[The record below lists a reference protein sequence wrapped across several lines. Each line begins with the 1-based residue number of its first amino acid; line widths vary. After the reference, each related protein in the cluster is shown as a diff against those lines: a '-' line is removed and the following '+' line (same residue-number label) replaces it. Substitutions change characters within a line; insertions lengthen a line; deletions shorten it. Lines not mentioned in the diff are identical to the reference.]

1 VVLLCVLLGAAA
13 AMLVAPSKP
22 TYQADALVVARH
34 LAVSPNVLPNLAES
48 VFADGAVTAAVA
60 KDPAVHGDVAGL
72 IPDVL
77 TVVPQQNSIVVDVQA
92 RDTDPAAAA
101 RLANT
106 AATAFTDE
114 LNRGGAGVGQFEV
127 QAQAT
132 LPATPLGQFSQKVR
146 AALGALAGLF
156 VGFGVVA
163 LIGVTRRPV
172 VTSRDVESTL
182 GLPMLGTVE
191 LHRTAR
197 GAYLGPRGIR
207 GIATVTRW
215 LAASPARRLMLISS
229 RSGVGMR
236 RRLYVMLGVALS
248 GIRPMRFEAPEE
260 LVSAIRQHAIQ
271 QVRPGGP
278 GSRVPEGAGEMVL
291 VDGGSPLDITDPAVD
306 DVSVVAVAP
315 RGISRR
321 RLRNLAA
328 EYMDGCLVGAVLVQ
342 RRAGR
347 GSSLRAVRP
356 APSVPATDSR
366 VPAARSVPEPERA

>member
-1 VVLLCVLLGAAA
+1 
-13 AMLVAPSKP
+13 
-22 TYQADALVVARH
+22 
-34 LAVSPNVLPNLAES
+34 
-48 VFADGAVTAAVA
+48 
-60 KDPAVHGDVAGL
+60 
-72 IPDVL
+72 
-77 TVVPQQNSIVVDVQA
+77 
-92 RDTDPAAAA
+92 
-101 RLANT
+101 
-106 AATAFTDE
+106 
-114 LNRGGAGVGQFEV
+114 
-127 QAQAT
+127 
-132 LPATPLGQFSQKVR
+132 
-146 AALGALAGLF
+146 
-156 VGFGVVA
+156 
-163 LIGVTRRPV
+163 
-172 VTSRDVESTL
+172 
-182 GLPMLGTVE
+182 
-191 LHRTAR
+191 
-197 GAYLGPRGIR
+197 
-207 GIATVTRW
+207 
-215 LAASPARRLMLISS
+215 MLISS